1 MSHMIPSGPYK
12 IRNVLYVDRYVH
24 MSGNKEF
31 VGHDVAQIIQVD
43 VKDVVQHLATLYDTE
58 TNLYLGIDQIDGK
71 VKGFTDPQV
80 LQLST
85 EDGVKFEIHP
95 KDVDDVWYLKDGGN
109 WTFITVQAAPASEA
123 KYWTFGKAK

>member
-31 VGHDVAQIIQVD
+31 VGHDVAQIIRVHRYSNALPIQVN

-80 LQLST
+80 LQLSSD
-85 EDGVKFEIHP
+85 DGVK
-95 KDVDDVWYLKDGGN
+95 
-109 WTFITVQAAPASEA
+109 
-123 KYWTFGKAK
+123 

>member
-1 MSHMIPSGPYK
+1 
-12 IRNVLYVDRYVH
+12 

-80 LQLST
+80 LQLSS

-95 KDVDDVWYLKDGGN
+95 KDVDEVWYLKDGGN
-109 WTFITVQAAPASEA
+109 WTFITVEPAPASDA
-123 KYWTFGKAK
+123 KYWTFEKAK